1 MNILSP
7 SMLAADFGRLKPQL
21 DTLEKNDIKWLHVDV
36 MDGMFVPSISF
47 GMPVIASIR
56 KQCGL
61 FFDTHLM
68 VVDPERY
75 IMDFKNAGSDLL
87 TVHVEACKDTAC
99 TMKKVKEVGMQA
111 GITLNPE
118 TDVKEILPFV
128 GMADLVL
135 VMSVHPGFGGQK
147 FIPEALDKARAIK
160 KELLKVNPSCR
171 LEMDGGINLSN
182 LESVLGSGV
191 DTIVAGTA
199 IFGGDIE
206 DNIKRFRGIMA

>member
-1 MNILSP
+1 
-7 SMLAADFGRLKPQL
+7 MLAADFGRLKPQL
-21 DTLEKNDIKWLHVDV
+21 DTLEKNDIRWLHVDV

-75 IMDFKNAGSDLL
+75 IDDFKAAGSDLL
-87 TVHVEACKDTAC
+87 TVHVEACKDTAD
-99 TMKKVKEVGMQA
+99 TLKKIKEAGMQA
-111 GITLNPE
+111 GVTLNPE

-135 VMSVHPGFGGQK
+135 VMSVHPGFGEQK
-147 FIPEALDKARAIK
+147 FIPATLNNAEIIK
-160 KELLKVNPSCR
+160 KELLKTNPACR

-182 LESVLGSGV
+182 LGTVLASGV

-206 DNIKRFRGIMA
+206 ENIKSFKGIMA